1 MNYLL
6 LIILTSIVTILV
18 FERVSIRP
26 LLNLNKD
33 MLDFES
39 YLIERMEQALIDRTH
54 ERDLRTNAEEE
65 LTRLRAEN
73 TELEAE
79 NKQLKSE
86 LAEQLEEQTKEA

>member
-54 ERDLRTNAEEE
+54 ERDLRTDAEAE
-65 LTRLRAEN
+65 LSRLRAAYTQLKE
-73 TELEAE
+73 E
-79 NKQLKSE
+79 NKQLQSE
-86 LAEQLEEQTKEA
+86 LIEQLEVQTVKE

>member
-18 FERVSIRP
+18 FERVSLRP

-54 ERDLRTNAEEE
+54 ERDLRTDAEEE
-65 LTRLRAEN
+65 LSRLSAAY
-73 TELEAE
+73 TQLEAE

>member
-6 LIILTSIVTILV
+6 LVILTSIVTILV

-54 ERDLRTNAEEE
+54 ERDLRTDAEEE
-65 LTRLRAEN
+65 LSRLSAAY
-73 TELEAE
+73 TQLEAE

>member
-54 ERDLRTNAEEE
+54 ERDLRTDAEEE
-65 LTRLRAEN
+65 LSRLSAAY
-73 TELEAE
+73 TQLEAE

>member
-18 FERVSIRP
+18 FERVSIHP

-54 ERDLRTNAEEE
+54 ERDLRTDAEEE
-65 LTRLRAEN
+65 LSRLSAAY
-73 TELEAE
+73 TQLEAE